1 MSMITRFSS
10 SPDLIGFFL
19 VFFLIVFYIY
29 SSPYDN
35 GLLDNLDRLK
45 YDYYFFLWLFFI
57 NLFGVV
63 IYFHII

>member
-1 MSMITRFSS
+1 MSMITRFLS

-35 GLLDNLDRLK
+35 RLLNNLDRLK
-45 YDYYFFLWLFFI
+45 YDSF
-57 NLFGVV
+57 
-63 IYFHII
+63 